1 VAPDGNV
8 GVATSKSPT
17 LGRQTSRA
25 AVWSGLSS
33 IVLRVG
39 SLLVGIVA
47 ARLIAPEQFGVFAVA
62 LTVHAIIINA
72 SDLGV
77 SAYIVRFP
85 GDLGRVAPTVT
96 ALAIMSSTVLAAAM
110 IFAAPLVATALGAP
124 TATGAVRVM
133 SLTVVVS
140 GVVAVPGAL
149 LVREFKQDKRF
160 YSEVAGFVVSTGLLV
175 VLALDGGGSMALAWS
190 RLGGHLVAAVLT
202 VVFAGR
208 YFRLSLDLDVV
219 PNVLR
224 FGVPLIGA
232 SFVGFAV
239 GNVDYIV
246 IGRAL
251 GPEPLGLYFLAYN
264 VGSWP
269 YALLTAVVA
278 GTAMPAFLRLRRKP
292 NQLPAF
298 ISSTVVLL
306 SLLAA
311 PSSALIVAL
320 SGPLVESLYG
330 QRWAPAAT
338 TLAATALYGALRVP
352 ADLFTNVIIAAGRTR
367 ALLVIN
373 LIYLVTLLALLVVGV
388 TRWGILGAGV
398 AHVVAIAV
406 ILLPGLL
413 VVLRSEGLV
422 RSPGSYVPVL
432 VPILTA
438 SIAASVAWVAAGLF
452 DSSLA
457 GLVVGAFLGMATY
470 ALLTLR
476 WSLRVWR
483 RTRTLWDEHEAEQIS
498 AQLPLSA

>member
-1 VAPDGNV
+1 
-8 GVATSKSPT
+8 
-17 LGRQTSRA
+17 
-25 AVWSGLSS
+25 
-33 IVLRVG
+33 
-39 SLLVGIVA
+39 
-47 ARLIAPEQFGVFAVA
+47 
-62 LTVHAIIINA
+62 
-72 SDLGV
+72 
-77 SAYIVRFP
+77 VRFP

-96 ALAIMSSTVLAAAM
+96 TLAIMSSTVLAAAM

-124 TATGAVRVM
+124 AATGAIRVM

-298 ISSTVVLL
+298 CSVCSPRHRVHSL
-306 SLLAA
+306 SL
-311 PSSALIVAL
+311 SAVH
-320 SGPLVESLYG
+320 S
-330 QRWAPAAT
+330 W
-338 TLAATALYGALRVP
+338 
-352 ADLFTNVIIAAGRTR
+352 
-367 ALLVIN
+367 
-373 LIYLVTLLALLVVGV
+373 
-388 TRWGILGAGV
+388 
-398 AHVVAIAV
+398 
-406 ILLPGLL
+406 
-413 VVLRSEGLV
+413 
-422 RSPGSYVPVL
+422 SPYM
-432 VPILTA
+432 A
-438 SIAASVAWVAAGLF
+438 SAGLRRLLHWRQLRCMEHSASQPIF
-452 DSSLA
+452 
-457 GLVVGAFLGMATY
+457 
-470 ALLTLR
+470 LLT
-476 WSLRVWR
+476 
-483 RTRTLWDEHEAEQIS
+483 
-498 AQLPLSA
+498 